1 VKAVLQWLNPRYPGL
16 TQDIEVMQVKTPL
29 SHARATGNWQ
39 GASCGWLLTKDTLP
53 MMVQGVPKRLPGLK
67 HFSMVGHWTEPGG
80 SVPIAAMS
88 GRNMIYELCHED
100 NKPFAT
106 A

>member
-1 VKAVLQWLNPRYPGL
+1 
-16 TQDIEVMQVKTPL
+16 
-29 SHARATGNWQ
+29 
-39 GASCGWLLTKDTLP
+39 